1 MLMIL
6 PPRNRILL
14 VLGALVMLS
23 PPIRAQTVD
32 EILSKNAQAHGGL
45 QKIKSIR
52 SMKITGRISAPSAP
66 EVTFTIQKKRPN
78 LLRIDF
84 SDRGKQAT
92 QAFDGSTGWETSF
105 LGGDALPASEDEL
118 KESRDDAD
126 FDGPLI
132 DYRDNGETIE
142 LASKEDVNGSPAYK
156 LKVSLS
162 DGSIE
167 YYYLDAATGLELK
180 RTRRAKQQDKEIEVT
195 TSFGNYKQIDGLML
209 PFSIKETQGSVQQQI
224 TIEKVETNT
233 TIDDSIFKVPA
244 TSQSDEPKP

>member
-1 MLMIL
+1 MLKIL
-6 PPRNRILL
+6 PSRNRILL

-84 SDRGKQAT
+84 SDRGKHAS
-92 QAFDGSTGWETSF
+92 QAFDGSTGWVTSF

-118 KESRDDAD
+118 KEMRQDGD

-132 DYRDNGETIE
+132 DRREKGDTVE
-142 LASKEDVNGSPAYK
+142 LFGKEDVNGTVAYK
-156 LKVSLS
+156 VKVTLN
-162 DGSIE
+162 DGSVE
-167 YYYLDAATGLELK
+167 YFYLDAATGLELK
-180 RTRRAKQQDKEIEVT
+180 QTRTVKQQGKDVEVT
-195 TSFGNYKQIDGLML
+195 TSFENYTKVNGLTL
-209 PFSIKETQGSVQQQI
+209 PFLLRETTGNVQEQV
-224 TIEKVETNT
+224 TIEKVETNASV
-233 TIDDSIFKVPA
+233 DDSSFKMPA
-244 TSQSDEPKP
+244 PSQRTDDR